1 MKCEI
6 FTYINFQLFI
16 AKGSKTFGSTLN
28 FQLSTKLDTYLTI
41 SSPSEALYKDKGSKF
56 YAFAYPVQ
64 TIEQIKEILA
74 EKRKEYYDARHVCY
88 AYMLGYERNQFRAN
102 DDGEPSGTAGRP
114 ILGQINSSNLTDIL
128 IIVVRYFGGTLL
140 GTSGLIQAY
149 KTSAAEAIAAATI
162 EERIVEKTFV
172 SKFGYQDL
180 NAVMRIM
187 KDFDLAIV
195 NQIQE
200 MDCTLYFRIRLGD
213 IERVRDRFD
222 KLDFVSFE
230 EEIIEIE
237 ES

>member
-1 MKCEI
+1 M
-6 FTYINFQLFI
+6 
-16 AKGSKTFGSTLN
+16 
-28 FQLSTKLDTYLTI
+28 DTYLTI
-41 SSPSEALYKDKGSKF
+41 SSVSEAVYKDKGSKF

-64 TIEQIKEILA
+64 TVEQIKEILA

-88 AYMLGYERNQFRAN
+88 AYMLGYERNVFRAN

-195 NQIQE
+195 NQVQE
-200 MDCTLYFRIRLGD
+200 MDCTLYFRIRLSD
-213 IERVRDRFD
+213 IDRVRDRFD
-222 KLDFVSFE
+222 KLDFVSFDE
-230 EEIIEIE
+230 NIVEEIE
-237 ES
+237 

>member
-1 MKCEI
+1 MTQED
-6 FTYINFQLFI
+6 TYKTITDLAEGIYTEKRSKFI
-16 AKGSKTFGSTLN
+16 AIAIPVRTLDEVK
-28 FQLSTKLDTYLTI
+28 QHLEVYQK
-41 SSPSEALYKDKGSKF
+41 K
-56 YAFAYPVQ
+56 
-64 TIEQIKEILA
+64 
-74 EKRKEYYDARHVCY
+74 YYDARHVCY
-88 AYMLGYERNQFRAN
+88 AYMLGHERLNFRAN
-102 DDGEPSGTAGRP
+102 DNGEPSGTAGKP
-114 ILGQINSSNLTDIL
+114 ILGQINSNELTDIL

-149 KTSAAEAIAAATI
+149 KTSATEAIAAATI

-230 EEIIEIE
+230 EEIVESE

>member
-6 FTYINFQLFI
+6 FIHTNFQLFI
-16 AKGSKTFGSTLN
+16 AKGSKTFGSTFN
-28 FQLSTKLDTYLTI
+28 SQLSTKLDTYLTI
-41 SSPSEALYKDKGSKF
+41 SSVSEALYKDKGSKF

-64 TIEQIKEILA
+64 TVEQIKEILA

-149 KTSAAEAIAAATI
+149 KTSAAEAIAATTI

-213 IERVRDRFD
+213 IERVKDRFD

-230 EEIIEIE
+230 EEEIKNDD
-237 ES
+237 

>member
-1 MKCEI
+1 M
-6 FTYINFQLFI
+6 
-16 AKGSKTFGSTLN
+16 
-28 FQLSTKLDTYLTI
+28 DTYLTI

-64 TIEQIKEILA
+64 TVEQIKDILA

-88 AYMLGYERNQFRAN
+88 AYMLGYERNVFRAN

-195 NQIQE
+195 NQVQE
-200 MDCTLYFRIRLGD
+200 MDCTLYFRIRLSD
-213 IERVRDRFD
+213 IDRVRDRFD
-222 KLDFVSFE
+222 KLDFVSFDE
-230 EEIIEIE
+230 VVEDTTDID
-237 ES
+237 

>member
-1 MKCEI
+1 M
-6 FTYINFQLFI
+6 
-16 AKGSKTFGSTLN
+16 
-28 FQLSTKLDTYLTI
+28 DTYLTI
-41 SSPSEALYKDKGSKF
+41 SSVSEALYKDKGSKF

-64 TIEQIKEILA
+64 TVEQIKEILA

-88 AYMLGYERNQFRAN
+88 AYMLGYERNVFRAN

-195 NQIQE
+195 DQIQE
-200 MDCTLYFRIRLGD
+200 MDCTLYFRIRLSD
-213 IERVRDRFD
+213 IDRVRDRFD

-230 EEIIEIE
+230 EDIIETE
-237 ES
+237 

>member
-1 MKCEI
+1 M
-6 FTYINFQLFI
+6 
-16 AKGSKTFGSTLN
+16 
-28 FQLSTKLDTYLTI
+28 DTYLTI
-41 SSPSEALYKDKGSKF
+41 SLPSEALYKDKGSKF

-64 TIEQIKEILA
+64 TVEQIKDILA

-162 EERIVEKTFV
+162 EERIVEKTFM
-172 SKFGYQDL
+172 SRFGYQDL

-195 NQIQE
+195 NQVQE
-200 MDCTLYFRIRLGD
+200 MDCTLYFRIRLSD
-213 IERVRDRFD
+213 IDRVCDRFD
-222 KLDFVSFE
+222 KLDFVSFDE
-230 EEIIEIE
+230 YVE
-237 ES
+237 ESTDTE

>member
-1 MKCEI
+1 MDI
-6 FTYINFQLFI
+6 
-16 AKGSKTFGSTLN
+16 
-28 FQLSTKLDTYLTI
+28 YLTI
-41 SSPSEALYKDKGSKF
+41 SSVSEALYKDKGSKF

-64 TIEQIKEILA
+64 SVEQIKEILA

-88 AYMLGYERNQFRAN
+88 AYMLGYERNVFRAN

-213 IERVRDRFD
+213 IDRVRDRFD
-222 KLDFVSFE
+222 KLDFVSFDE
-230 EEIIEIE
+230 EEIKNDD
-237 ES
+237 

>member
-1 MKCEI
+1 M
-6 FTYINFQLFI
+6 
-16 AKGSKTFGSTLN
+16 
-28 FQLSTKLDTYLTI
+28 DTYLTI

-64 TIEQIKEILA
+64 TVEQIKDILA

-140 GTSGLIQAY
+140 GTSGLIKAY
-149 KTSAAEAIAAATI
+149 KTSAAEAIVAATI
-162 EERIVEKTFV
+162 EERIVEKTFM
-172 SKFGYQDL
+172 SRFGYQDL

-195 NQIQE
+195 NQVQE
-200 MDCTLYFRIRLGD
+200 MDCTLYFRIRLSD
-213 IERVRDRFD
+213 IDRVRDRFD
-222 KLDFVSFE
+222 KLDFVSFDEYVE
-230 EEIIEIE
+230 ELTDTE
-237 ES
+237 

>member
-1 MKCEI
+1 M
-6 FTYINFQLFI
+6 
-16 AKGSKTFGSTLN
+16 
-28 FQLSTKLDTYLTI
+28 DTYLTI
-41 SSPSEALYKDKGSKF
+41 SSVSEALYKDKGSKF

-64 TIEQIKEILA
+64 TVEQIKEILA

-88 AYMLGYERNQFRAN
+88 AYMLGYERNVFRAN

-149 KTSAAEAIAAATI
+149 KTSAAEAIVAATI

-195 NQIQE
+195 NQVQE
-200 MDCTLYFRIRLGD
+200 MDCTLYFRIRLSD
-213 IERVRDRFD
+213 IDRVRDRFD

-230 EEIIEIE
+230 DDIIETAD
-237 ES
+237 

>member
-1 MKCEI
+1 
-6 FTYINFQLFI
+6 
-16 AKGSKTFGSTLN
+16 
-28 FQLSTKLDTYLTI
+28 
-41 SSPSEALYKDKGSKF
+41 LYKDKGSKF

-64 TIEQIKEILA
+64 TVEQIKEILA

-222 KLDFVSFE
+222 KLDFVSFDE
-230 EEIIEIE
+230 DIVALDE
-237 ES
+237 

>member
-1 MKCEI
+1 M
-6 FTYINFQLFI
+6 
-16 AKGSKTFGSTLN
+16 
-28 FQLSTKLDTYLTI
+28 DTYLTI

-88 AYMLGYERNQFRAN
+88 AYMLGYEHEVFRAN

-187 KDFDLAIV
+187 KDFDLTIV

-213 IERVRDRFD
+213 IERVKDRFD
-222 KLDFVSFE
+222 KLDFVSFDE
-230 EEIIEIE
+230 DIIEGE
-237 ES
+237 

>member
-1 MKCEI
+1 M
-6 FTYINFQLFI
+6 
-16 AKGSKTFGSTLN
+16 
-28 FQLSTKLDTYLTI
+28 DTYLTI
-41 SSPSEALYKDKGSKF
+41 SSVSEALYKDKGSKF

-64 TIEQIKEILA
+64 TVEQIKEILA

-88 AYMLGYERNQFRAN
+88 AYMLGCERNVFRAN

-195 NQIQE
+195 NQVQE
-200 MDCTLYFRIRLGD
+200 MDCTLYFRIRLSD
-213 IERVRDRFD
+213 IDRVRDRFD

-230 EEIIEIE
+230 EDIIETAD
-237 ES
+237 

>member
-1 MKCEI
+1 MHCALK
-6 FTYINFQLFI
+6 
-16 AKGSKTFGSTLN
+16 KM
-28 FQLSTKLDTYLTI
+28 DTYLTI
-41 SSPSEALYKDKGSKF
+41 SSVSEALYKDKGSKF

-64 TIEQIKEILA
+64 TVEQIKEILA

-88 AYMLGYERNQFRAN
+88 AYMLGYERSVFRAN

-200 MDCTLYFRIRLGD
+200 MDCTLYFRIRLSD
-213 IERVRDRFD
+213 IDRVRDRFD

-230 EEIIEIE
+230 EDIIETE
-237 ES
+237 

>member
-1 MKCEI
+1 M
-6 FTYINFQLFI
+6 
-16 AKGSKTFGSTLN
+16 
-28 FQLSTKLDTYLTI
+28 DTYLTI

-88 AYMLGYERNQFRAN
+88 AYMLGYERDVFRAN

-114 ILGQINSSNLTDIL
+114 ILGQINSTNLTDIL

-162 EERIVEKTFV
+162 EERIMEKTFV

-213 IERVRDRFD
+213 IERVKDRFD

-230 EEIIEIE
+230 EDIIVE
-237 ES
+237 E

>member
-1 MKCEI
+1 M
-6 FTYINFQLFI
+6 
-16 AKGSKTFGSTLN
+16 
-28 FQLSTKLDTYLTI
+28 DTYLTI
-41 SSPSEALYKDKGSKF
+41 SSVSEALYKDKGSKF

-64 TIEQIKEILA
+64 TVEQIKEILA

-88 AYMLGYERNQFRAN
+88 AYMLGCERGVFRAN

-195 NQIQE
+195 NQVQE
-200 MDCTLYFRIRLGD
+200 MDCTLYFRIRLSD
-213 IERVRDRFD
+213 IDRVRDRFD

-230 EEIIEIE
+230 EDIIETAD
-237 ES
+237 

>member
-1 MKCEI
+1 M
-6 FTYINFQLFI
+6 
-16 AKGSKTFGSTLN
+16 
-28 FQLSTKLDTYLTI
+28 DTYLTI

-88 AYMLGYERNQFRAN
+88 AYMLGYERDVFRAN

-114 ILGQINSSNLTDIL
+114 ILGQINSTNLTDIL

-213 IERVRDRFD
+213 IERVKDRFD

-230 EEIIEIE
+230 EDIIEKE
-237 ES
+237 

>member
-1 MKCEI
+1 M
-6 FTYINFQLFI
+6 
-16 AKGSKTFGSTLN
+16 
-28 FQLSTKLDTYLTI
+28 DTYLTI
-41 SSPSEALYKDKGSKF
+41 SSVSEALYKDKGSKF

-64 TIEQIKEILA
+64 TVEQIKEILA

-230 EEIIEIE
+230 EEIIDDIE
-237 ES
+237 E

>member
-1 MKCEI
+1 M
-6 FTYINFQLFI
+6 
-16 AKGSKTFGSTLN
+16 
-28 FQLSTKLDTYLTI
+28 DTYLTI
-41 SSPSEALYKDKGSKF
+41 SSVSEALYKDKGSKF

-64 TIEQIKEILA
+64 TVEQIKEILA

-187 KDFDLAIV
+187 KDFDLTIV
-195 NQIQE
+195 NQVQE
-200 MDCTLYFRIRLGD
+200 MDCTLYFRIRLSD
-213 IERVRDRFD
+213 IDRVRDRFD
-222 KLDFVSFE
+222 KLDFVSFDE
-230 EEIIEIE
+230 NIVEEIEWSDKKIYI
-237 ES
+237 

>member
-1 MKCEI
+1 M
-6 FTYINFQLFI
+6 
-16 AKGSKTFGSTLN
+16 
-28 FQLSTKLDTYLTI
+28 DTYLTI
-41 SSPSEALYKDKGSKF
+41 SSVSEALYKDKGSKF

-64 TIEQIKEILA
+64 TVEQIKEILA

-88 AYMLGYERNQFRAN
+88 AYMLGYERNVFRAN

-187 KDFDLAIV
+187 KDFDLTIV
-195 NQIQE
+195 NQVQE
-200 MDCTLYFRIRLGD
+200 MDCTLYFRIRLSD
-213 IERVRDRFD
+213 IDRVRDRFD
-222 KLDFVSFE
+222 KLDFVYFDE
-230 EEIIEIE
+230 NIVEEIE
-237 ES
+237 